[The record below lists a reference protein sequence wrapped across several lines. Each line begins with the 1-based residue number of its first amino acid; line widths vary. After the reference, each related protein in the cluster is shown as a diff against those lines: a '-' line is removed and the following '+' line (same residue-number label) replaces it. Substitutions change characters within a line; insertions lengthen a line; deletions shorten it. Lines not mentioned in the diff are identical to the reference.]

1 MLERELREAT
11 SLAREAG
18 RILLELYHTDV
29 VVDFKGRSDPVTEAD
44 KRANTYIVNGL
55 RARFQDGV
63 VAEETED
70 TSDALRKGRCWYVD
84 PLDGTKEFLA
94 RNGEFSVMI
103 GLAIDGRAQLGVV
116 YQPVTDKLYRGVVG
130 ERASLHY
137 QGRETHLCV
146 SELAEPS
153 ELALIMSRS
162 HGSIHIDQLVER
174 LAIKRT
180 AKSGSV
186 GLKIGQIAE
195 RKADLYVLFS
205 DRSCAWDA
213 CAPEAVL
220 RAAGGQLTDLAAQPL
235 HYGGTD
241 VRNRRGLLACN
252 AAAFDAV
259 RPVVAALG
267 SEHGLV

>member
-1 MLERELREAT
+1 MQIREY
-11 SLAREAG
+11 
-18 RILLELYHTDV
+18 ELGSKVH
-29 VVDFKGRSDPVTEAD
+29 
-44 KRANTYIVNGL
+44 
-55 RARFQDGV
+55 QDGIGILYNADNTETAERAYLKV
-63 VAEETED
+63 LDKAHANDPELVTSFQQCAELCCSLENKYQLQTLAHGEENGWHYIIFEYANFQPMERVLTDHNFVSVAETV
-70 TSDALRKGRCWYVD
+70 R
-84 PLDGTKEFLA
+84 F
-94 RNGEFSVMI
+94 
-103 GLAIDGRAQLGVV
+103 
-116 YQPVTDKLYRGVVG
+116 
-130 ERASLHY
+130 
-137 QGRETHLCV
+137 
-146 SELAEPS
+146 
-153 ELALIMSRS
+153 
-162 HGSIHIDQLVER
+162 VER